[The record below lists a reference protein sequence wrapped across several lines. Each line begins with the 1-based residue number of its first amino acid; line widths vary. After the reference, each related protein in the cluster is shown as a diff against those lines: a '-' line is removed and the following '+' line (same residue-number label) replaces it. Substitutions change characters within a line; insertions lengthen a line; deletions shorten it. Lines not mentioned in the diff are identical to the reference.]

1 MRPDRTRSSPST
13 EIWLPWAALAAI
25 SALAFLPALGGEILY
40 WDDRKYL
47 ADSAIQGTTCFFE
60 RLGWIFRSFY
70 FSNYNPLHRIG
81 YWIQLSL
88 WGLDARGYHWVSI
101 LLHFANTALAY
112 VLARRLGIGRRAAL
126 FAAVLFGVHPTR
138 AEVVAWI
145 SAQKDLGSGSFALAS
160 LCVYAPIVTGAARP
174 SAARLGAV
182 AALFAAALLTKPAAV
197 AFPLLLLALDLAWR
211 RPLVRSLLEKLPF
224 FAIAAVFAAIAVQAG
239 SRPGPKDGS
248 WAVHAATVLEAPLF
262 YLRRVFWPWDFSAR
276 WWVPRLPSVLA
287 PAPLAGLAAIGAAF
301 ALVALGLRARDRRPA
316 VLGIAWPAL
325 FLLPVSNIVPIPI
338 VVTDRYLYLPLL
350 GPILAAAAL
359 WGALRARIGGQA
371 ATAGRWAVA
380 ALAVAFAFFARAH
393 CGAFRDTETLWRE
406 SLATQPENPVV
417 RLYLASAILRS
428 PSASARAHEVLDLMS
443 APEDWARGRE
453 QYFVTR
459 AAAYA
464 ALGRAEDARREV
476 ERAVEI
482 GRAAGMRF
490 ETAAAWARELVRE
503 GKYAEAHAALDA
515 ARVRDRGEKE
525 IILRGHLEV
534 AAEAKDD
541 AGFLLWSARLLS
553 GDPFDLG
560 LLYGRSVAA
569 SRMGDAR
576 EAARSEARL
585 DALLPGWRRLAAARE
600 PAGPSGVRP

>member
-1 MRPDRTRSSPST
+1 MRPDRTRASLRT
-13 EIWLPWAALAAI
+13 EIWLPWAALAAV
-25 SALAFLPALGGEILY
+25 SALAFLPALDGEILS

-88 WGLDARGYHWVSI
+88 WGLDPRGYHAVSA
-101 LLHFANTALAY
+101 LLHVANTALVYA
-112 VLARRLGIGRRAAL
+112 LARRLGVGRRAAVFAAAL
-126 FAAVLFGVHPTR
+126 FAVHPTR

-145 SAQKDLGSGSFALAS
+145 SAQKDLGSASFALSS
-160 LCVYAPIVTGAARP
+160 LCLYAPIATGAARP
-174 SAARLGAV
+174 SAGRLAAV
-182 AALFAAALLTKPAAV
+182 AALLAAALLTKPMAV
-197 AFPLLLLALDLAWR
+197 AFPLFLLALDLAWR
-211 RPLVRSLLEKLPF
+211 RPFARALLEKLPF

-248 WAVHAATVLEAPLF
+248 WAVHAATVLQAPLF

-276 WWVPRLPSVLA
+276 WWVPRLPSVFAL
-287 PAPLAGLAAIGAAF
+287 APLAGLAAIGAAV

-316 VLGIAWPAL
+316 LLGVAWPAVS
-325 FLLPVSNIVPIPI
+325 LLPVANLFPIPI
-338 VVTDRYLYLPLL
+338 VVADRYLYLALL

-359 WGALRARIGGQA
+359 WGALRARIGGRA

-380 ALAVAFAFFARAH
+380 ALALAFAFFARAH

-417 RLYLASAILRS
+417 RLYLASAILKS
-428 PSASARAHEVLDLMS
+428 PSAPARAHEALDLLS

-453 QYFVTR
+453 QYFVAR

-464 ALGRAEDARREV
+464 TLGRGEDARREV

-490 ETAAAWARELVRE
+490 ETAVAWARELVRD
-503 GKYAEAHAALDA
+503 GKHAEAHAALDA
-515 ARVRDRGEKE
+515 ARVRDRGEEE
-525 IILRGHLEV
+525 IILRGHLEI

-541 AGFLLWSARLLS
+541 AGFLLWSGRLLS
-553 GDPFDLG
+553 EDPFDLG

-569 SRMGDAR
+569 SRLGDAA

-585 DALLPGWRRLAAARE
+585 DALLPGWRRLAAGPE
-600 PAGPSGVRP
+600 PAGHSGDRP